1 MTKVRAK
8 VRRTMMASDRI
19 GPRAHSRR
27 SGWHQVT
34 ATASIAAVIA
44 GALGC
49 GNGSSGDHKSAW
61 KTLRPLAG
69 LGGES
74 LGPGEG
80 VVLAK
85 IPFSGGG
92 TVTIRGKKPL
102 QQKPRTALLLGF
114 KVNGSRGEPGQGG
127 SSGFPV
133 GNGRVA
139 ASLASEQSCVNGV
152 DVVLVYGLV
161 SRRQY
166 EVHAFRDGI
175 QRTFRKAMLPANW
188 GVSGAL
194 VVATLS
200 EAPWRVVV
208 TTPHG
213 EVVMRTQVP
222 TQVLSRHCST

>member
-1 MTKVRAK
+1 
-8 VRRTMMASDRI
+8 MMVSARI

-27 SGWHQVT
+27 SPWHRVT
-34 ATASIAAVIA
+34 ATASITAVVA
-44 GALGC
+44 GAVGC
-49 GNGSSGDHKSAW
+49 GGGSSGEHKSAS
-61 KTLRPLAG
+61 KIIRPIEG

-74 LGPGEG
+74 LGSGEG
-80 VVLAK
+80 VVLAT
-85 IPFSGGG
+85 IPFPGGG
-92 TVTIRGKKPL
+92 TVTIRGERPL

-133 GNGRVA
+133 GNGRGA

-166 EVHAFRDGI
+166 EVHASRDGI
-175 QRTFRKAMLPANW
+175 EQTFRKAMLPANW

-194 VVATLS
+194 VVATLA

-208 TTPHG
+208 TAPRG
-213 EVVMRTQVP
+213 KVVMRTQVP
-222 TQVLSRHCST
+222 TQVLSKHCRT

>member
-1 MTKVRAK
+1 MTV
-8 VRRTMMASDRI
+8 SDRV
-19 GPRAHSRR
+19 GPSAHSRR
-27 SGWHQVT
+27 SRRRRIT
-34 ATASIAAVIA
+34 ATASIVAVIA

-80 VVLAK
+80 VLLAK
-85 IPFSGGG
+85 LPYSGGG

-114 KVNGSRGEPGQGG
+114 RVNGRRGEAEQGG
-127 SSGFPV
+127 SSGLPV

-139 ASLASEQSCVNGV
+139 ASLASEQSCRNGV

-166 EVHAFRDGI
+166 EVHASRDGI
-175 QRTFRKAMLPANW
+175 QRTFRKFMLPAYW

-194 VVATLS
+194 VVAVLS

-208 TTPHG
+208 TAPHG
-213 EVVMRTQVP
+213 EVVMRTRVP